1 VKARSGPPGLRLVS
15 VLTVIAVGLVG
26 CGNGG
31 SEDSATT
38 ATSAASTD
46 TAVTATAAPNPEGTV
61 RRARLPGPPGPAGPR
76 GISEAIAIWHPLAEA
91 GVPGGNC
98 LPLLDSVQGRLG
110 RDAARETGGAPY
122 VSLYKGIAEGCL
134 GRVQAART
142 SLGQARQVGLGP
154 DEISMDATC
163 NAQLLLVF
171 GYATYLNEEIS
182 PTCPRATTTTRRS
195 TTTTGASTTTT
206 RGTTTTT
213 RASTPT
219 TR

>member
-1 VKARSGPPGLRLVS
+1 MA
-15 VLTVIAVGLVG
+15 VLTVIAVGLAG
-26 CGNGG
+26 CGGG
-31 SEDSATT
+31 GGEDSPAP
-38 ATSAASTD
+38 SVDSTD
-46 TAVTATAAPNPEGTV
+46 TALPTTTAANTGGTV
-61 RRARLPGPPGPAGPR
+61 ARRARLPGPPGPAGPR
-76 GISEAIAIWHPLAEA
+76 GITDAIATWHALAEA

-98 LPLLDSVQGRLG
+98 LPLLNSVQGKLG
-110 RDAARETGGAPY
+110 RDAAEETGGTPY

-134 GRVQAART
+134 GRAQAART

-171 GYATYLNEEIS
+171 GFATYLNEDIR
-182 PTCPRATTTTRRS
+182 PNCPRPTTTTLASTTTTR
-195 TTTTGASTTTT
+195 ASTTTT
-206 RGTTTTT
+206 RGSTTTS

>member
-1 VKARSGPPGLRLVS
+1 MA

-26 CGNGG
+26 CGGG
-31 SEDSATT
+31 GDENSPAPSV
-38 ATSAASTD
+38 ASTD
-46 TAVTATAAPNPEGTV
+46 TALTTTTASNAGGTV
-61 RRARLPGPPGPAGPR
+61 ARRARLPGPPGPAGP
-76 GISEAIAIWHPLAEA
+76 GSILEAIAAWHPLAEA

-98 LPLLDSVQGRLG
+98 LPLLNSVQGELG
-110 RDAARETGGAPY
+110 RDAAQETGGAPY

-154 DEISMDATC
+154 DEISIDATC

-171 GYATYLNEEIS
+171 GFATYLKEDIR
-182 PTCPRATTTTRRS
+182 PTCPRPTTTTRSS
-195 TTTTGASTTTT
+195 TTTTRASTTTT
-206 RGTTTTT
+206 RGSTTTS
-213 RASTPT
+213 RASTST